1 VVGDIEILQQLSW
14 GSYSVKWLPFYGC
27 WRLFRKVETLVR
39 VRPTFVQSMK
49 HGLGSALKALAGIA
63 GLVFLLAPITSMGIL
78 VSVIARGG
86 HHHKGAGK

>member
-1 VVGDIEILQQLSW
+1 
-14 GSYSVKWLPFYGC
+14 
-27 WRLFRKVETLVR
+27 
-39 VRPTFVQSMK
+39 MK